1 MQSNPFVLAFTS
13 SDFLGKLIFIALI
26 ATSISCWITLIH
38 KTLMT
43 NRAKKY
49 SSSFEAFFINQSN
62 RPLDLQN
69 DSVFKSQNPNPFYMI
84 YKVLR
89 KQTIDLLNKNHKFG
103 LTEGEGSYLTSN
115 DIDFLE
121 SHLMVSIA
129 HETKGLEKNLY
140 LLSTIVGLA
149 PLLGLLGTVWGI
161 LITFSDLQ
169 TQSGGGNSQEMLG
182 GLSLALTTTVLGL
195 VSAIPALIAYNY
207 LKNSVRDLE
216 TEMEGFSTLILSS
229 VELQYRK
236 VDLS

>member
-1 MQSNPFVLAFTS
+1 MQSNPFVLAFSS

-26 ATSISCWITLIH
+26 ATSICCWITLVH
-38 KTLMT
+38 KALMT
-43 NRAKKY
+43 KMAKKH
-49 SSSFEAFFINQSN
+49 SASFESLFISQSS
-62 RPLDLQN
+62 RPLDLPNESAYKNQI
-69 DSVFKSQNPNPFYMI
+69 PNPFYQI
-84 YKVLR
+84 YQVLK
-89 KQTIDLLNKNHKFG
+89 KQTIDLLNKNHRFG
-103 LTEGEGSYLTSN
+103 LTEGEGSYLTST

-129 HETKGLEKNLY
+129 NETKGLEKNLY

-169 TQSGGGNSQEMLG
+169 NQSGGNSQEMLG

-207 LKNSVRDLE
+207 LKNTIRNLE

-236 VDLS
+236 VDHS